1 MNEKLSTA
9 NDKEIFDLTGCLSMC
24 EKYAYTSQQN
34 GGTSYME
41 DTNNANTTLMLQLYY
56 SNVEH
61 ELRKQVS
68 MLKVVGIQT
77 YYNEFY
83 FSTSYMTLMLSQLML
98 EATWAC
104 SLAKASMASMK

>member
-41 DTNNANTTLMLQLYY
+41 DTNNANTTLVLQLYY
-56 SNVEH
+56 SHVEH
-61 ELRKQVS
+61 ELREQVN
-68 MLKVVGIQT
+68 MCKVGIET
-77 YYNEFY
+77 DYNVFN
-83 FSTSYMTLMLSQLML
+83 FSTSYMTSMLS
-98 EATWAC
+98 
-104 SLAKASMASMK
+104 